1 MRTLSL
7 IAAAATTALFAA
19 GTANA
24 ASTKVKYDCK
34 GGTVLTV
41 TFKDGKARVSV
52 PGAEPVMLSQGPSGD
67 GFLYARKSYSLRGVG
82 NKVTWSTGRGKPL
95 TCKAR

>member
-1 MRTLSL
+1 MKLSL
-7 IAAAATTALFAA
+7 IAAAAATALFAA

-24 ASTKVKYDCK
+24 SSKVKYDCK

-41 TFKDGKARVSV
+41 TFKDSKARVTV
-52 PGAEPVMLSQGPSGD
+52 PGAEPIMLSQGRSGD
-67 GFLYARKSYSLRGVG
+67 GFYYAKKSYSLRGVG

-95 TCKAR
+95 SCKAR

>member
-1 MRTLSL
+1 MKTLTL

-19 GTANA
+19 GTAH

-52 PGAEPVMLSQGPSGD
+52 PGADPVMLSQGPSGD

-95 TCKAR
+95 SCKAR

>member
-1 MRTLSL
+1 MIKLSL
-7 IAAAATTALFAA
+7 IAVAATVALFAA

-24 ASTKVKYDCK
+24 SNKVKYDCK

-67 GFLYARKSYSLRGVG
+67 GFLYTKKKYSLRGVG
-82 NKVTWSTGRGKPL
+82 NKVTWDTGRGKPL
-95 TCKAR
+95 SCKAR